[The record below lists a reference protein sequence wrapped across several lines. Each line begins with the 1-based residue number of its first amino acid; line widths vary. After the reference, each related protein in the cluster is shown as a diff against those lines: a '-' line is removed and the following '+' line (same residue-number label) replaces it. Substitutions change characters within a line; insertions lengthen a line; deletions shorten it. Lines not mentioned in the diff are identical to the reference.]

1 MRAGAEAITLPRP
14 MSDSPIEALDA
25 IAASIDA
32 SFTSVRDDNELRQ
45 TAARFTGR
53 EGSLTRL
60 MKRIPELS
68 GPERKPFGQR
78 VNEVKAA
85 VEAAA
90 ARAGQRLRDEA
101 RARELE
107 GPALDVTLPGRRPR
121 MGRIHPVARVLHD
134 VLDAFNALGF
144 DIAEGPE
151 VDLSANNFDRLG
163 FPPDHPAMDMHDSFF
178 LPSPTG
184 EKVLLRTHTSTVQV
198 REMLSHPPPVQ
209 VVCPGAVYRRDDD
222 VTHSPMFFQIEGLM
236 VDERISLAELRG
248 ALEAFLARLFGPKVR
263 TRFRASYFPF
273 VEPGAEMDMGC
284 LICDGADR
292 GCRVC
297 KGTGWLEILGCGMVH
312 PTVFE
317 AVGYDPQKYT
327 GFAFGMGIDRLAMLR
342 YRVSDIRLLYENDV
356 RFLGSL

>member
-1 MRAGAEAITLPRP
+1 
-14 MSDSPIEALDA
+14 MSDSPTAALDA
-25 IAASIDA
+25 LAASVEEA
-32 SFTSVRDDNELRQ
+32 FQSVRDDNDLRQ
-45 TAARFTGR
+45 VTARFSGR
-53 EGSLTRL
+53 DGAITRL
-60 MKRIPELS
+60 MRRIPELL
-68 GPERKPFGQR
+68 GPERKAFGQR
-78 VNEVKAA
+78 VNEVKGA
-85 VEAAA
+85 VE
-90 ARAGQRLRDEA
+90 RATALASQRLRDEA
-101 RARELE
+101 RARELS
-107 GPALDVTLPGRRPR
+107 GPPIDVTLPGRRPR
-121 MGRIHPVARVLHD
+121 IGRIHPVARVLHD
-134 VLDAFNALGF
+134 VLDAFHALGF

-151 VDLSANNFDRLG
+151 VDLSENNFDRLG
-163 FPPDHPAMDMHDSFF
+163 FPPDHPAMDMHDSFY
-178 LPSPTG
+178 LPSATG
-184 EKVLLRTHTSTVQV
+184 DKVLLRTHTSTVQV

-248 ALEAFLARLFGPKVR
+248 ALEAFLAKLFERRVR

-284 LICDGADR
+284 LICDGQDP

-317 AVGYDPQKYT
+317 SVGYDPERYT

-342 YRVSDIRLLYENDV
+342 YQVSDIRLLYENDV
-356 RFLGSL
+356 RFLASL